1 MAGEV
6 LYRARTAEQ
15 RRISQQRIVVQQ
27 EDISGMASDVDLGV
41 ASRLGDSVNSLLSP
55 VRKALVR
62 INTLHQTFSLS
73 KVSSAIELGYRSQR
87 IRRPTF
93 A

>member
-1 MAGEV
+1 M
-6 LYRARTAEQ
+6 YRARTAEQ
-15 RRISQQRIVVQQ
+15 AEQFSQQRIVVQQ

-62 INTLHQTFSLS
+62 
-73 KVSSAIELGYRSQR
+73 
-87 IRRPTF
+87 
-93 A
+93 

>member
-1 MAGEV
+1 MAGRD
-6 LYRARTAEQ
+6 LYRATTAKP
-15 RRISQQRIVVQQ
+15 IGASQPAAIVVQR

-62 INTLHQTFSLS
+62 INTLHSDY
-73 KVSSAIELGYRSQR
+73 I
-87 IRRPTF
+87 
-93 A
+93 

>member
-1 MAGEV
+1 
-6 LYRARTAEQ
+6 
-15 RRISQQRIVVQQ
+15 
-27 EDISGMASDVDLGV
+27 MASDVDVDLGVGV

>member
-1 MAGEV
+1 MASGV

-15 RRISQQRIVVQQ
+15 AEQISQQRIVVQQ
-27 EDISGMASDVDLGV
+27 EDISGMASDVDLGVGV

-62 INTLHQTFSLS
+62 INTFNQTDYIL
-73 KVSSAIELGYRSQR
+73 R
-87 IRRPTF
+87 
-93 A
+93 

>member
-1 MAGEV
+1 
-6 LYRARTAEQ
+6 
-15 RRISQQRIVVQQ
+15 
-27 EDISGMASDVDLGV
+27 MASDVDLGV
-41 ASRLGDSVNSLLSP
+41 ESRLGDSVNSLLSP

-62 INTLHQTFSLS
+62 YKHLTSDIRLS

-93 A
+93 AR

>member
-1 MAGEV
+1 MASAV
-6 LYRARTAEQ
+6 LYRARTAEHAEQ
-15 RRISQQRIVVQQ
+15 ISQQRIVVQQ

-62 INTLHQTFSLS
+62 INTLHQTFRLYL
-73 KVSSAIELGYRSQR
+73 KSAPQ
-87 IRRPTF
+87 
-93 A
+93 

>member
-15 RRISQQRIVVQQ
+15 AEQVSQQRIVVQQ

-41 ASRLGDSVNSLLSP
+41 ASRLGDSVNSLLST

-62 INTLHQTFSLS
+62 INTFNQTDYIL
-73 KVSSAIELGYRSQR
+73 R
-87 IRRPTF
+87 
-93 A
+93 

>member
-1 MAGEV
+1 MAGRD
-6 LYRARTAEQ
+6 LYRARTAEHAEQ
-15 RRISQQRIVVQQ
+15 ISQKRIVVQQ

-62 INTLHQTFSLS
+62 YKHLTSDI
-73 KVSSAIELGYRSQR
+73 
-87 IRRPTF
+87 
-93 A
+93 